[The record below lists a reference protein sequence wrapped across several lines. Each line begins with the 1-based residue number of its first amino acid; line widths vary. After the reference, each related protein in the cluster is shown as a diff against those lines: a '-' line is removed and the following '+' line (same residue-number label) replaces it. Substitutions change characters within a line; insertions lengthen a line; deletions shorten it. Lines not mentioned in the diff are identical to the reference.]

1 MKRHTTRL
9 SIAMLALTGA
19 AACAGGSGAH
29 HSAGAGTPSTA
40 SGDRSWLAAAHQ
52 ANLAEIQVGEL
63 AKKKGATAA
72 VRAAG
77 AMLVT
82 DHVASDTQVT
92 PVAKSLKL
100 TLPSSA
106 TPADAAAASR
116 LGNETG
122 AQFDHDFVSTM
133 MTGHQK
139 LISETQA
146 EISHGSAPQ
155 VKDLAR
161 NTLPVLR
168 RHLTTLQQ
176 AAPAG

>member
-1 MKRHTTRL
+1 MRRRPTRL
-9 SIAMLALTGA
+9 TLATLALTGA
-19 AACAGGSGAH
+19 AACAAGSATH
-29 HSAGAGTPSTA
+29 TATTGTPSMNG
-40 SGDRSWLAAAHQ
+40 GDRAWLAAAHQ

-63 AKKKGATAA
+63 AKKKGGSAA

-92 PVAKSLKL
+92 RVAKSLRL

-106 TPADAAAASR
+106 APADAAAASR
-116 LGNETG
+116 LGDEAG

-133 MTGHQK
+133 MTGHRK
-139 LISETQA
+139 LIGETQT
-146 EISHGSAPQ
+146 EISRGSTPQ
-155 VKDLAR
+155 IKSLAQS
-161 NTLPVLR
+161 TLPVLR
-168 RHLTTLQQ
+168 KHLTMLQK